1 MHARYR
7 MLLSLMVLTLSLAAC
22 GGQAPAPAAQQ
33 PTAVAPTTAPAVT
46 APPTT
51 EAIATEATA
60 TEEPTATEPAV
71 TEEPAATDPA
81 ATEEPAATEVATTNP
96 AGGTIPAGQSG
107 GTIVV
112 AMTADPGALN
122 PAVTTSG
129 NTHTVADQIF
139 NGLVGLDDQLNP
151 VPELA
156 ASWEI
161 SDDGKVYT
169 FKLHPGVQW
178 HDGQPF
184 TSADVKFSFEEA
196 LVKFHSRTK
205 AGLETII
212 ENIETPDDG
221 TVVFTFK
228 QAYGPLLQRLNV
240 TEAPIIA
247 KHIYEGKDL
256 QQDPANLTPIGTGP
270 FKFVDYVKSDHITL
284 ERNPNYFRA
293 DLPYLDKVIF
303 RIIPEANTAVL
314 ALEQGEIDYI
324 SSVPGSELE
333 RLRGNPELTL
343 AQGFGGPGGSLCQDT
358 LIPNMTKSPFDK
370 LEVRQAFYQALDRQF
385 IADRVYFGQGTS
397 STGPISHKMEWA
409 YTSDVTAYPFDVAH
423 ANELLD
429 QAGLPRGADGNR
441 FTVTF
446 THASSFARLGEAMRE
461 QLKQVGIN
469 LELEGLDF
477 NAAVEKVFTKKEFDL
492 GVASYCNGPDPEIGV
507 RRAYIS
513 TNIGPIPFS
522 NGAGYKNEQ
531 VDQLLDQAA
540 ALTERPERAALYA
553 QMQKIITDD
562 LPYFWLIDSE
572 GYRAHR
578 ATYQGFRYST
588 GPFLETVST
597 TEAGG

>member
-1 MHARYR
+1 MHVRYR
-7 MLLSLMVLTLSLAAC
+7 MLLGLPVLLALLLSAC
-22 GGQAPAPAAQQ
+22 GGQPAVPAAQQ
-33 PTAVAPTTAPAVT
+33 TAVEAPTTAPAVT
-46 APPTT
+46 DAPATT
-51 EAIATEATA
+51 
-60 TEEPTATEPAV
+60 
-71 TEEPAATDPA
+71 
-81 ATEEPAATEVATTNP
+81 EPAATEAPAATAEQTAAAADA
-96 AGGTIPAGQSG
+96 AGGTVPAGQSG

-139 NGLVGLDDQLNP
+139 NGLVGLDDELNP

-156 ASWEI
+156 ESWEV
-161 SDDGKVYT
+161 SEDGKVYT
-169 FKLHPGVQW
+169 FKLQPGVQW

-196 LVKFHSRTK
+196 LIKFHSRTK

-212 ENIETPDDG
+212 ESIETPDES
-221 TVVFTFK
+221 TVVFTFT
-228 QAYGPLLQRLNV
+228 QPYGPLLQRLNV
-240 TEAPIIA
+240 TEAPIIPR
-247 KHIYEGKDL
+247 HIYEGKDL
-256 QQDPANLTPIGTGP
+256 QNDPANLSPVGTGP
-270 FKFVDYVKSDHITL
+270 FKFGEYVKGDHVTL

-293 DLPYLDKVIF
+293 DLPYLDRVIF

-314 ALEQGEIDYI
+314 ALEQGEVDYL
-324 SSVPGSELE
+324 SGVPGSDLE
-333 RLRGNPELTL
+333 RLRGNPEITL

-358 LIPNMTKSPFDK
+358 LIPNLTKAPFDK
-370 LEVRQAFYQALDRQF
+370 LEARQAFYHALDREF
-385 IADRVYFGQGTS
+385 LVERVYFGQGAP
-397 STGPISHKMEWA
+397 STGPISRQMEWA
-409 YTSDVTAYPFDVAH
+409 YTGDVTTYPFDTTR

-461 QLKQVGIN
+461 QLRQVGIN
-469 LELEGLDF
+469 LELESLDF
-477 NAAVEKVFTKKEFDL
+477 NAAVEKVFNQKDFDL

-507 RRAYIS
+507 RRAYVS

-522 NGAGYKNEQ
+522 NGAGYTNEQ

-540 ALTERPERAALYA
+540 ALTDRADRAELYA

-562 LPYFWLIDSE
+562 LPYFWLVDSQ

-578 ATYQGFRYST
+578 ATFQGFRYST